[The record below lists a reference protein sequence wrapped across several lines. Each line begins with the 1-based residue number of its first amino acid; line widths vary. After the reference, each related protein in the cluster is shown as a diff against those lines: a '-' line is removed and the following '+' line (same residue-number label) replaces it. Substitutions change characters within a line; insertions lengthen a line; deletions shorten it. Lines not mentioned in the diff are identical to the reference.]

1 MIQTER
7 QLRKIIKENI
17 SKKILLKEF
26 FEDMFGGSDSDDEG
40 SDFFNNDNYN
50 VTIDDEII
58 KDATETNAKRK
69 NQLIIESILILA
81 DINSNLFRDFFAKS
95 FKKQKIDNDFFSDQ
109 DNKRNLDKEKLTK
122 IIAEWKKILNG
133 TDKAIK
139 DPAGAYRAANI
150 VLKNKLDSFR
160 PQWPVLW
167 IFFRDAKDIL
177 RNIINENNGLNSNS
191 NWQKEKIDNT
201 SASIEVL
208 NKTGHN
214 TLKDALIKYFN
225 QKLQI
230 TENDINEMGSELGD
244 SEGLNEINSLI
255 MTVLKFFFGPEIIP
269 VAKEFQRAIKQSS
282 SIQSTVTNNNNNQ
295 TSQKPENS
303 QKQQSKEQLS
313 TKKEKEVVEKIKNT
327 KVAQKIIQGNGS
339 DVNKFDLDKF
349 LNLINDDGIE

>member
-17 SKKILLKEF
+17 SKKILLEEF

-58 KDATETNAKRK
+58 KDATETNTKRK

-81 DINSNLFRDFFAKS
+81 DIDSSLFREFFAKS

-109 DNKRNLDKEKLTK
+109 DNKRNLDKEKLKK
-122 IIAEWKKILNG
+122 IIAEWKRTLNG
-133 TDKAIK
+133 TDKAK
-139 DPAGAYRAANI
+139 KNPAGAYKAANI
-150 VLKNKLDSFR
+150 VLKNELDNFR

-177 RNIINENNGLNSNS
+177 RNIIKENNGLNSNS
-191 NWQKEKIDNT
+191 NWQQEEIDST

-208 NKTGHN
+208 NETGHN

-295 TSQKPENS
+295 TSQK
-303 QKQQSKEQLS
+303 KEQS
-313 TKKEKEVVEKIKNT
+313 IEKPEKGKEKEIAEKIQNT
-327 KVAQKIIQGNGS
+327 DIAKKIQNGEGA
-339 DVNKFDLDKF
+339 DITRDN
-349 LNLINDDGIE
+349 INEFMKEIESIE